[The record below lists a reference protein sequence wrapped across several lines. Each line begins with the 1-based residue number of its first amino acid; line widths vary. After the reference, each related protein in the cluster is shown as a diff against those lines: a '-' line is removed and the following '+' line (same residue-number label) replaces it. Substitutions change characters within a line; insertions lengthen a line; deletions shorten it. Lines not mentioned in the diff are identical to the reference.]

1 MVELFSRT
9 AASHPTRPALRRWEN
24 GEWVACTWA
33 EYALAVTEVANGLRA
48 AGLVPGDRV
57 AILAANRPEWH
68 IADLG
73 ALAAGLV
80 SVPIYP
86 SNSAKQV
93 AYVLGHSQA
102 RCCFLDD
109 ADQLAKVVGRRDE
122 LPDLEFVVL
131 LAGDHD
137 DPDAR
142 FVRSLLDLRRAGA
155 NGQGLA
161 SLVEGVG
168 PADLATIVYTSG
180 TTGPP
185 KGTMITHANIMATMR
200 SLKSLIELRPDDRF
214 LSFLPLSHITERS
227 VSHFGQIAAGAETWF
242 ARSFATVA
250 EDLRA
255 CRPTLFFGVPRVW
268 EKFRQG
274 ILERVEEQPHV
285 LRSVASRY
293 LAASGRGQDASRGLG
308 ARVAAAEH
316 TALDAVVGRKLRRQ
330 LGLDRARLLA
340 CGAAPVDPELLRW
353 FHGIGLPVAEGY
365 GMTEVSL
372 CTSLNRPGDVRIG
385 TVGPPVPGV
394 SVQISA
400 EGEILVRGDNVCAG
414 YWRDPDA
421 SSELVD
427 AAGGSTPVISDGWMP
442 MASSRSRD
450 ARRPSSSR
458 RTGRTSRR
466 R

>member
-1 MVELFSRT
+1 MS
-9 AASHPTRPALRRWEN
+9 
-24 GEWVACTWA
+24 
-33 EYALAVTEVANGLRA
+33 
-48 AGLVPGDRV
+48 
-57 AILAANRPEWH
+57 
-68 IADLG
+68 
-73 ALAAGLV
+73 
-80 SVPIYP
+80 
-86 SNSAKQV
+86 
-93 AYVLGHSQA
+93 
-102 RCCFLDD
+102 

-142 FVRSLLDLRRAGA
+142 FVRSLLDLRRAGT

-200 SLKSLIELRPDDRF
+200 SLTSLIELRPDDRF

-293 LAASGRGQDASRGLG
+293 LTASGRGQDASRGLG
-308 ARVAAAEH
+308 ARVAVAEH

-372 CTSLNRPGDVRIG
+372 CTSMNRPGDIRIG

-400 EGEILVRGDNVCAG
+400 EGEILVRGENVCAG

-427 AAGGSTPVISDGWMP
+427 AAAGCTPVIWDGWMP
-442 MASSRSRD
+442 MASSWSRD

-458 RTGRTSRR
+458 RTGRTSHRR
-466 R
+466 